1 MKRSIIIAVLAV
13 LVTATILVWML
24 NSEGP
29 ISGKAIGIGSI
40 QLVVLVFAALVVYK
54 RWTAAKNKL
63 PAEDEM
69 SKKILQRSTATS
81 YHVSLFM
88 WLALMYFEEDLDL
101 EGHELIGGGILGMAI
116 IFALSWVYHMYIRR
130 SHD

>member
-1 MKRSIIIAVLAV
+1 MKRSIIIAALAV
-13 LVTATILVWML
+13 LVLATLVIWML
-24 NSEGP
+24 NSESS
-29 ISGKAIGIGSI
+29 ISGTAIAMISI
-40 QLVVLVFAALVVYK
+40 QVIVLVYAALVVYK

-88 WLALMYFEEDLDL
+88 WLALMYFEEDINL
-101 EGHELIGGGILGMAI
+101 EGHELIGAGILGMAV
-116 IFALSWVYHMYIRR
+116 IFGLSWVYHMYIKR